1 MTTNQESAS
10 HVETLTQIEQPGGSH
25 PTARSSKKGFF
36 VFSGLLV
43 MAFLVW
49 YLRDDWWPRV
59 EAFVGLK
66 SEVQK
71 PPTRIIPVGTT
82 EVREQNIKLYLNGLG
97 TVTPFKTVTVRARVE
112 GELIRIAFTE
122 GQMVQEGELLAELD
136 KRPFELQRDQA
147 IGQLARDEA
156 ALASARLTLDRYE
169 QLLKEKIIPLQQV
182 QEQRAI
188 VDQTI
193 GIIQSDQA
201 AIANA
206 ELQIAYCSITAPVS
220 GRIGLRLVDLGNI
233 VRANDPTGIAVINQ
247 VRPITIVFT
256 VSQDEIPRI
265 QQRIRE
271 QKSLEVLAYDRDFSN
286 LLARGQLLAADNQV
300 DSATGTLRLKAIVE
314 DDADRL
320 FPNQFV
326 NTRLLID
333 ERIGA
338 ITVASAA
345 IQQGPEGSFVY
356 VVNADQKVDF
366 RPIQTG
372 PSEANETIVE
382 SGLKVGEVVVIEGID
397 KLKPGAQITLRDQPA
412 GRKEKSS
419 DVTPPAAR

>member
-1 MTTNQESAS
+1 M
-10 HVETLTQIEQPGGSH
+10 
-25 PTARSSKKGFF
+25 
-36 VFSGLLV
+36 
-43 MAFLVW
+43 
-49 YLRDDWWPRV
+49 
-59 EAFVGLK
+59 
-66 SEVQK
+66 
-71 PPTRIIPVGTT
+71 
-82 EVREQNIKLYLNGLG
+82 
-97 TVTPFKTVTVRARVE
+97 
-112 GELIRIAFTE
+112 
-122 GQMVQEGELLAELD
+122 
-136 KRPFELQRDQA
+136 
-147 IGQLARDEA
+147 
-156 ALASARLTLDRYE
+156 
-169 QLLKEKIIPLQQV
+169 QQV

-271 QKSLEVLAYDRDFSN
+271 QKLLEVLAYDRDFSN
-286 LLARGQLLAADNQV
+286 LLAKGQLLAADNQV
-300 DSATGTLRLKAIVE
+300 DSATGTLKLKAIVE

-333 ERIGA
+333 ERVGA

-372 PSEANETIVE
+372 PSEGNQMIVE

-412 GRKEKSS
+412 SRKEETS

>member
-1 MTTNQESAS
+1 MTINQESAS
-10 HVETLTQIEQPGGSH
+10 HVETVTQIEQPGGSH

-36 VFSGLLV
+36 VFTGLFV

-71 PPTRIIPVGTT
+71 PPSRIIPVGTT

-156 ALASARLTLDRYE
+156 ALASARLTLHRYE

-286 LLARGQLLAADNQV
+286 LLARGELLAADNQV

-314 DDADRL
+314 DDADQL

-333 ERIGA
+333 ERVGA

-356 VVNADQKVDF
+356 VVNSDQKVDF

-372 PSEANETIVE
+372 PSEGNQTIVE

-412 GRKEKSS
+412 SRKEETS